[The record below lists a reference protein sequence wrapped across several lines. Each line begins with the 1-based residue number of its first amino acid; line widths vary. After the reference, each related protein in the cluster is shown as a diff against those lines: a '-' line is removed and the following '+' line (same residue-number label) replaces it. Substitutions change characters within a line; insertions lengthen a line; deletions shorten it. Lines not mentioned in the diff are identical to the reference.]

1 MVKNSLKRIKSGATH
16 CASSVL
22 FRLDLITE
30 ESRQEKRFKILG
42 EKVLQAVLDDKLDT
56 LKDDPSIVELV
67 GAIQE
72 KKKIIQELRQ
82 KASFKGP
89 YEKN

>member
-1 MVKNSLKRIKSGATH
+1 
-16 CASSVL
+16 
-22 FRLDLITE
+22 LITE

-89 YEKN
+89 CEKN